1 MTLEHMFVYHVDIEI
16 MLIKV
21 RSGEYICVVII
32 VVTLMLR
39 IILVRAT
46 VVKTLA
52 TLTMAEIL
60 EI

>member
-21 RSGEYICVVII
+21 SSGEYICVVII

>member
-1 MTLEHMFVYHVDIEI
+1 MTLEHMFVYRVDIGL
-16 MLIKV
+16 MPIKV
-21 RSGEYICVVII
+21 SSGEYICVVII
-32 VVTLMLR
+32 VVTLTLR

-46 VVKTLA
+46 VAKTPD

>member
-1 MTLEHMFVYHVDIEI
+1 MTLEHMFVYHVDIEL
-16 MLIKV
+16 MPIKV
-21 RSGEYICVVII
+21 SSGEYICVVII

-46 VVKTLA
+46 VAKTLA

>member
-1 MTLEHMFVYHVDIEI
+1 MTLEHMFVYHVDIGL
-16 MLIKV
+16 MPIKV
-21 RSGEYICVVII
+21 SSGEYICVVII
-32 VVTLMLR
+32 VVTLTLR

-46 VVKTLA
+46 VAKTPD